1 MACSRAAGSS
11 GLLFGCLLTVI
22 LVSGCGQK
30 SPSEKLADVTEP
42 ITSPGWIRFK
52 PEANI
57 DARNFLA
64 GYAEALHLPEGTT
77 MRSVSEET
85 DDLGIAHIR
94 HQQYFRGIEVEGAE
108 FLVHARDARA
118 LSANGQLATDFAP
131 KTVAARIEETQALE
145 TVRRRMGVNAFYDGD
160 RLVEELKGAPSNP
173 SPRGVLLYTLVGSD
187 NRVLAWRFDAY
198 VDPIPNSRRLYVDA
212 ETGEIIKDVPL
223 LPSCF
228 TTQSATT
235 FRGNQ
240 SFNTAQRNI
249 PGLGTRFVLVD
260 DCHGN
265 ELRQQSFNFTS
276 GSSNEVID
284 SDNNWSNQDMSL
296 VTSFWALGVAYDY
309 FDLQLKR
316 KSFDN
321 KNGNMVIINNPNVP
335 NGGRNAFGGGGAIT
349 IGLAGLGPNDD
360 FNTTDIVGHEFTH
373 SVVERT
379 AKLDADV
386 SKEFSGSHRIVQRHF
401 WRDDGSLGRTTAVAG
416 LGDRG
421 RQRVRRI
428 DVPQP
433 G

>member
-1 MACSRAAGSS
+1 MGSRAAGSS

-145 TVRRRMGVNAFYDGD
+145 TMRRRMGVNAFYDGD

-173 SPRGVLLYTLVGSD
+173 SPRGVLLYTLGGSD
-187 NRVLAWRFDAY
+187 NRV
-198 VDPIPNSRRLYVDA
+198 SRGVSTRMWIHPQLPAAVRRRRNRRDHQGRSTASELLYHPECD
-212 ETGEIIKDVPL
+212 DVPG
-223 LPSCF
+223 
-228 TTQSATT
+228 QS
-235 FRGNQ
+235 
-240 SFNTAQRNI
+240 
-249 PGLGTRFVLVD
+249 VLQHRSTKHPRPRHPV
-260 DCHGN
+260 
-265 ELRQQSFNFTS
+265 R
-276 GSSNEVID
+276 
-284 SDNNWSNQDMSL
+284 
-296 VTSFWALGVAYDY
+296 
-309 FDLQLKR
+309 
-316 KSFDN
+316 
-321 KNGNMVIINNPNVP
+321 P
-335 NGGRNAFGGGGAIT
+335 GGRLPWKRIAPTVLQF
-349 IGLAGLGPNDD
+349 
-360 FNTTDIVGHEFTH
+360 HE
-373 SVVERT
+373 R
-379 AKLDADV
+379 L
-386 SKEFSGSHRIVQRHF
+386 VQRGH
-401 WRDDGSLGRTTAVAG
+401 
-416 LGDRG
+416 
-421 RQRVRRI
+421 RQR
-428 DVPQP
+428 
-433 G
+433 